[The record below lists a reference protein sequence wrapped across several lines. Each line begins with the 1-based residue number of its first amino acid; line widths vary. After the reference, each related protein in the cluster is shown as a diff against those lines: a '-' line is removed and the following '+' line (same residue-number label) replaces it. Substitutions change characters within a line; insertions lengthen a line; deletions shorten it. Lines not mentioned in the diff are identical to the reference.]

1 MLLSADIGWSKHF
14 NSRYKSSHDIV
25 ILGRPK
31 EKNERSNCKFII
43 IIMLLMYYRS
53 WTWSV

>member
-31 EKNERSNCKFII
+31 EKNEKSNCKFINI
-43 IIMLLMYYRS
+43 INVL
-53 WTWSV
+53 